1 MPREFEWKCVPIIAQ
16 TLFQTLRIVPS
27 LYANQQ
33 WHVTKMNVSGNM
45 NQFQIPRCVAELV
58 AAFELFKCRWGNESI
73 TPDFVQAESNTKY
86 GNPADRYHSPISKI
100 LQVSALTSINST
112 Y

>member
-33 WHVTKMNVSGNM
+33 WHVTKVNVSGNM

-58 AAFELFKCRWGNESI
+58 AAFELFKCRWGTKALLRILCKQRE
-73 TPDFVQAESNTKY
+73 TPNMEIL
-86 GNPADRYHSPISKI
+86 PIDTTRQYPKSCKE
-100 LQVSALTSINST
+100 VR
-112 Y
+112 